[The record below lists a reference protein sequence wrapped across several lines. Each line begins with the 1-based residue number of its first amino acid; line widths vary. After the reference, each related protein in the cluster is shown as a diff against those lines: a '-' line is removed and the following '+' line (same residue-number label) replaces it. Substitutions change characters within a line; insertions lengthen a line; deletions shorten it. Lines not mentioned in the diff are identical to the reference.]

1 MAILWLLC
9 IFCLQV
15 LEASAA
21 AARGCDPKEPE
32 NDAPVRSC
40 NYYCRENDNAAWKI
54 GYYINGTRCQL
65 DENGPGTCLD
75 MGPEQVGCYPQDSEE
90 VQKFL
95 RSKSGTEAV
104 TTGPDL
110 KKKDK
115 SEKPSKGTKTEEKK
129 KKKKKKPKKSKS
141 KKEKKSS
148 SKKEKKA
155 KTPKTTDVT
164 EPEWFR
170 GFRSRPHPAG
180 TSVD

>member
-9 IFCLQV
+9 VYCLQV
-15 LEASAA
+15 LQTSEAAE
-21 AARGCDPKEPE
+21 RGCETKAPE
-32 NDAPVRSC
+32 STDPVRSC
-40 NYYCRENDNAAWKI
+40 NYYCRESDSDPWKI
-54 GYYINGTRCQL
+54 GYYQNGTRCQL
-65 DENGPGTCLD
+65 DDNGPGTCLD

-95 RSKSGTEAV
+95 KSKSGTEGV

-110 KKKDK
+110 KKKDN

-129 KKKKKKPKKSKS
+129 KKKKKKSKKSKKS

-155 KTPKTTDVT
+155 KKSNTTAVT
-164 EPEWFR
+164 EPEW
-170 GFRSRPHPAG
+170 
-180 TSVD
+180 